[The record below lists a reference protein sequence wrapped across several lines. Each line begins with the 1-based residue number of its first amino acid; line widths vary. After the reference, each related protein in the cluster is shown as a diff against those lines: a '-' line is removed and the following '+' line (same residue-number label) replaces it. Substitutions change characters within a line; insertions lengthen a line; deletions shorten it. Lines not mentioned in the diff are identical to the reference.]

1 MCKSF
6 VIPYFIHAQYVLY
19 LIWYCTSFL
28 GCIVSISEV
37 TIILFSYSKE
47 MFSYQTYSS
56 VPVQGGRFLVGQGWE
71 EGVGVLAEMDGR
83 IVWGGDNGTYV
94 FDKNS
99 NKWERLADSSECKA
113 TLALCGRCLVC
124 IGGVASG
131 SNKMMVW
138 RDGKWIFM
146 AEILEGCWRSSVVT
160 CGVGGCDLVVMGGI
174 IPKGRSD
181 VVQVFDGK
189 TKTWHKGPP
198 LPLPCWAMSA
208 VVHEDQVFV
217 MGGHGMDRAVWWANI
232 TDLVS

>member
-1 MCKSF
+1 M
-6 VIPYFIHAQYVLY
+6 P
-19 LIWYCTSFL
+19 
-28 GCIVSISEV
+28 ISEV
-37 TIILFSYSKE
+37 TIILSSYSKE

-56 VPVQGGRFLVGQGWE
+56 VPVHGGRLLAGEGWE
-71 EGVGVLAEMDGR
+71 EGVGVLAEMNGR

-94 FDKNS
+94 FDKNC

-113 TLALCGRCLVC
+113 TLALCGGCLVC

-138 RDGKWIFM
+138 REGKWSFM
-146 AEILEGCWRSSVVT
+146 AEMLEGCWRSSVVT
-160 CGVGGCDLVVMGGI
+160 CGDGKGDLVVMGGI
-174 IPKGRSD
+174 VREGRSK

-217 MGGHGMDRAVWWANI
+217 MGGRGVMERAVWNANI
-232 TDLVS
+232 TDLVSHNNHILFYIGLTLI

>member
-1 MCKSF
+1 
-6 VIPYFIHAQYVLY
+6 
-19 LIWYCTSFL
+19 
-28 GCIVSISEV
+28 
-37 TIILFSYSKE
+37 

-94 FDKNS
+94 FDKNC

-113 TLALCGRCLVC
+113 TLALCGGCLVC

-146 AEILEGCWRSSVVT
+146 AEILERCWRSSVVT

-174 IPKGRSD
+174 LPKGRSD